1 MLSPPLTLNVRY
13 TRATI
18 KLIHIGNNDAM
29 KGNRER
35 RAREL
40 CEKNNNNTQLLARVC
55 ENYEYMRMADQSNQ
69 KKRKRRKKY
78 SAKYS
83 SGSKEIE
90 MYEACEGWK

>member
-1 MLSPPLTLNVRY
+1 
-13 TRATI
+13 
-18 KLIHIGNNDAM
+18 M

-90 MYEACEGWK
+90 MYGMKRARGGSDRVSEKEEIL